1 MAGATA
7 VLTSCGP
14 GPDQWRRVASKNGV
28 ASQGKQVRL
37 LLIHQNFPGQFRQL
51 APYLQQRGHELVG
64 ICSHQRPVGLA
75 CALLRY
81 PEPPKAQGL
90 ALGSQLW
97 DEGLQRSAAVARICA
112 DLKQRG
118 WRPDRILGH
127 SGWGETLALR
137 EVWPEVPQILWPEL
151 WVRPEHGG
159 YGSDPLKPP
168 VSLEGQLEQLG
179 RNCLTRAALAQAL
192 VWVLPT
198 RHQAESFPREFQGPR
213 MRVIHEGIDGQLACP
228 NPDVNYEVRGVRID
242 KSVPTITFVNRNLE
256 RLRGFDTFM
265 RALPLIQQQHPTV
278 RIMIV
283 GDNEVG
289 YGGGHPSGRPIRE
302 LLMEE
307 LAGQLDTERIHF
319 LGRIPH
325 PALIALL
332 QASWVHVYLS
342 YPFIL
347 GWSLLEAMA
356 CGCCV
361 VGSEGMP
368 VEEVIQPGLN
378 GLLVP
383 MGNVEA
389 LAQQV
394 LGLLGNKSFRNQLG
408 TAARQTALAWDQKVV
423 LPKLAA
429 LVENPD

>member
-1 MAGATA
+1 
-7 VLTSCGP
+7 
-14 GPDQWRRVASKNGV
+14 VASKNGA
-28 ASQGKQVRL
+28 ASQSNKVRL

-75 CALLRY
+75 CELLRY
-81 PEPPKAQGL
+81 PEPAKAPGL

-97 DEGLQRSAAVARICA
+97 DEGLQRSAAVARMGA
-112 DLKQRG
+112 DLEQRG

-127 SGWGETLALR
+127 CGWGETLALR

-179 RNCLTRAALAQAL
+179 RNCLTRAALAQA
-192 VWVLPT
+192 VAWVLPT
-198 RHQAESFPREFQGPR
+198 RHQAESFPAEFQGPR

-228 NPDVNYEVRGVRID
+228 NPGVNYEVRGVRID
-242 KSVPTITFVNRNLE
+242 QSVPTITFVNRNLE

-265 RALPLIQQQHPTV
+265 RALPLIQRQHPTV

-283 GDNEVG
+283 GDNEAG

-302 LLMEE
+302 LLLEE
-307 LAGQLDTERIHF
+307 LAGQLDMERIHF
-319 LGRIPH
+319 FGRIPH

-383 MGNVEA
+383 MGNGEA

-394 LGLLGNKSFRNQLG
+394 LSLLGNKSFRNQLG
-408 TAARQTALAWDQKVV
+408 AAARQTALAWDQKVV
-423 LPKLAA
+423 LPQLTD